1 MLSDDVIY
9 LRKLEATDLDRT
21 WLWVND
27 PEIAEKIGTP
37 IPVSKS
43 EQLRWFERTDQANDK
58 IVFALC
64 LKDGDIHIGN
74 LSLDNIEPRHRT
86 ARLSIFIADRSHR
99 RQSIGSRA
107 IRLLVDYAF
116 DHLNLNRV
124 WCKTTAADVAVV
136 RFYEKLGFAI
146 EGVMRAHEIIEGQ
159 YVDKTILAL
168 LRSDY
173 GQR

>member
-1 MLSDDVIY
+1 MLSDDLIY
-9 LRKLEATDLDRT
+9 LRKLEITDLDRT
-21 WLWVND
+21 WVWVND

-64 LKDGDIHIGN
+64 LKDGDRHIGN

-99 RQSIGSRA
+99 GQAIGSRA
-107 IRLLVDYAF
+107 IRLLVGYAF
-116 DHLNLNRV
+116 NYLNLNKV
-124 WCKTTAADVAVV
+124 WCKTTASDDRVV
-136 RFYEKLGFAI
+136 GFYERLGFKV
-146 EGVMRAHEIIEGQ
+146 EGVLRMHELVAGR
-159 YVDKTILAL
+159 YVDKMLLAHF
-168 LRSDY
+168 RNSA
-173 GQR
+173 GT